1 MDFISIL
8 IFNQETDIPF
18 APHPITSSTYSGPC
32 PLVETQDGHRGGN
45 GGIGISG
52 HPRPASAGRLK
63 GAQLPPLLAAAT
75 AATSG
80 PGPGLPPPA
89 ACTSISSSVAM
100 AAAAPGSGGAPS
112 WSPPHELVSQTV
124 TLLLVLRDPTN
135 PQVRL
140 LYSIDRGPD
149 FLGGS

>member
-1 MDFISIL
+1 
-8 IFNQETDIPF
+8 
-18 APHPITSSTYSGPC
+18 
-32 PLVETQDGHRGGN
+32 
-45 GGIGISG
+45 
-52 HPRPASAGRLK
+52 
-63 GAQLPPLLAAAT
+63 
-75 AATSG
+75 
-80 PGPGLPPPA
+80 
-89 ACTSISSSVAM
+89 M